1 MNPGPGP
8 GQVAEVLVGAVAAAG
23 RVCDAL
29 SRELAEQAA
38 VVSGARSATGDA
50 WQGVA
55 AFRAGLAVDAD
66 RLRLIAAGEQMQGL
80 AVLLGEYAEELRE
93 ASGAVR
99 AVLDDGGT
107 SGGPALAAATA
118 RVAEVDGRCA
128 AELLRSAAQARDGS
142 ALELSAAATQLASAT
157 ALVAD
162 SLPPRGSSPARVRDW
177 WRRLGPDEQR
187 MIIADVPQLVGG
199 LDGIP
204 CSDRDRAN
212 RVLLDRLIDTEGE
225 VSRRDA
231 LTAVRERL
239 RRQQGGAPPALL
251 LAIGVEGQGRAV
263 LAFGDPDRAADVAVY
278 VPGMG
283 TTLADVAG
291 KDGARALAVHDAA
304 AALAPRSR
312 PTSSI
317 VWLGYDPPSGFPEGA
332 SAARAVAGA
341 APYGRFL
348 AGLRATARGTPPHV
362 TAIGHSYGSLLV
374 GKAAQRPGGI
384 AADEIVLL
392 GSPGT
397 GANHAEQ
404 LGLAPGHV
412 WVAAAPHDPVTE
424 RLPAPPQ
431 LLASLLAGHAPGVLL
446 PVQLM
451 AARRAQG
458 WFGVRPAAAAFGA
471 RLLPAEDGP
480 DGNPHSYYL
489 DPGSPTL
496 AALAAV
502 VTTPPR

>member
-1 MNPGPGP
+1 MSPLP
-8 GQVAEVLVGAVAAAG
+8 GQVAELQVGAMASAG
-23 RVCDAL
+23 RACDAL
-29 SRELAEQAA
+29 ARELAEQAA
-38 VVSGARSATGDA
+38 VVSGARCATGEA
-50 WQGVA
+50 WQGEA

-80 AVLLGEYAEELRE
+80 AVLLTQYAEELRE
-93 ASGAVR
+93 TSGAVR
-99 AVLDDGGT
+99 AVLHNGD
-107 SGGPALAAATA
+107 SNVAALAVAMAKA
-118 RVAEVDGRCA
+118 AEVDGRCA

-142 ALELSAAATQLASAT
+142 ALDLPTATTQLASAT
-157 ALVAD
+157 ALVAG
-162 SLPPRGSSPARVRDW
+162 SLPPRGSSPAQVRDW
-177 WRRLGPDEQR
+177 WRRRSADERR
-187 MIIADVPQLVGG
+187 MIIADAPQLIGS

-204 CSDRDRAN
+204 CADRDRAN
-212 RVLLDRLIDTEGE
+212 RVLLDRLIDTDGE
-225 VSRRDA
+225 VSRRAA

-239 RRQQGGAPPALL
+239 RYRRDGAPSTLL
-251 LAIGVEGQGRAV
+251 LSIGVEGQGQGRAV

-312 PTSSI
+312 PTSSV

-332 SAARAVAGA
+332 SPARAVAGA
-341 APYGRFL
+341 ARYGGFL
-348 AGLRATARGTPPHV
+348 AGLRATNARGTPPHL

-397 GANHAEQ
+397 GAVRAEQ
-404 LGLAPGHV
+404 LGMEPGHV
-412 WVAAAPHDPVTE
+412 WAAAAPDDPVTE
-424 RLPAPPQ
+424 RLPAPPR
-431 LLASLLAGHAPGVLL
+431 LLASLLAGHAPAALL
-446 PVQLM
+446 PVQLG
-451 AARRAQG
+451 AAHRARG
-458 WFGVRPAAAAFGA
+458 WFGTRPADPAFGA

-480 DGNPHSYYL
+480 DGNPHSHYL

-502 VTTPPR
+502 VTAPPP